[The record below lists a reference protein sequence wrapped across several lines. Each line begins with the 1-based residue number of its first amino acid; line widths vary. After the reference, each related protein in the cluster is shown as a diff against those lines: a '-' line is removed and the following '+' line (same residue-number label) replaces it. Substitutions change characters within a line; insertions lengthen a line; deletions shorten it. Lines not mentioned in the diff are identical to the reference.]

1 METESCPIVS
11 IPATLPTSLRHAPTL
26 RLVIGRWQTASG
38 SLTARLGEFG
48 PVTVQRLRQRVAP
61 LLPGE
66 ARDLGIAPG
75 TRCLV
80 REVVLRVQGVAVV
93 WARSVTPARS
103 ACGPWKALRG
113 LGQQP
118 LARLLFTDRDVGR
131 SSLVAERHR
140 RGSVWHMH
148 ADKAWRAAQGQSWP
162 HVVLLGRSSVFH
174 RRGAPLRVF
183 EGFTLQG
190 MAIANPRR
198 MARAAGHSLVRGTGI
213 EPVRPLPESGGF

>member
-1 METESCPIVS
+1 MDNACPNVS
-11 IPATLPTSLRHAPTL
+11 TLTTTSSSHRHAPTHA
-26 RLVIGRWQTASG
+26 RIVGRWQTASG
-38 SLTARLGEFG
+38 SLTARLAEFG
-48 PVTVQRLRQRVAP
+48 PVTVQRLRQRVSP

-66 ARDLGIAPG
+66 ARDLGIASG

-118 LARLLFTDRDVGR
+118 LAQLLFTDRDVGR
-131 SSLVAERHR
+131 SVLVAERHQ
-140 RGSVWHMH
+140 RGSVWRTR
-148 ADKAWRAAQGQSWP
+148 ADRAWRDADGQPWP
-162 HVVLLGRSSVFH
+162 GAVLLGRSSVFR

-183 EGFTLQG
+183 EGFALRGVG
-190 MAIANPRR
+190 MAPPRR
-198 MARAAGHSLVRGTGI
+198 AARGTGHALVRGTGI
-213 EPVRPLPESGGF
+213 EPVRPLPEGGGF